1 MVVVSEVS
9 IFRVWP
15 KNLSKLAVTPTVSTA
30 FAMAT
35 VAEPAVTDTPIELKA
50 ATLPPAVSTDKAIA
64 SSAAHQPLGLLAY
77 NPSLLGQA

>member
-1 MVVVSEVS
+1 
-9 IFRVWP
+9 
-15 KNLSKLAVTPTVSTA
+15 
-30 FAMAT
+30 MAT